1 MGRTIGGKNMK
12 QIYWIKV
19 NGERYC
25 SFENYKDAQFMIKY
39 LRARGNTDELTI
51 EAEPGKDNK

>member
-1 MGRTIGGKNMK
+1 MK

-25 SFENYKDAQFMIKY
+25 AFDNSEDARYMIEY
-39 LRARGNTDELTI
+39 LKARGNTDELTI
-51 EAEPGKDNK
+51 EAEPGKDSK

>member
-1 MGRTIGGKNMK
+1 MK

-25 SFENYKDAQFMIKY
+25 SFDNVKDAQFMIKY

-51 EAEPGKDNK
+51 EAEPVKDNK